1 MRRSPVARRAKGRCE
16 YCRAPEEI
24 CAYTF
29 HVEHI
34 IPRSRGGVDDAT
46 NGALSCWSCNSAKSN
61 HLTGMDP
68 GTGREEPLFH
78 PRQQRWEEHF
88 VLSADLLHV
97 HGRTPVG
104 RATVARLRMNDPRF
118 QPQAR
123 ALWLRSG
130 RWP

>member
-1 MRRSPVARRAKGRCE
+1 MARRAEEHCE
-16 YCRAPEEI
+16 YCRAPEEV

-34 IPRSRGGVDDAT
+34 IPRSRGGADDPS
-46 NGALSCWSCNSAKSN
+46 NGALSCWPCNSSKSN
-61 HLTGMDP
+61 HLTGVDP
-68 GTGREEPLFH
+68 ETGRDEPLFH

-88 VLSADLLHV
+88 ELSIDLFHVL
-97 HGRTPVG
+97 GRTSVG
-104 RATVARLRMNDPRF
+104 RATVARLRMNDLRF

-123 ALWLRSG
+123 ALWLQAG